1 MKGCVLTCG
10 EISRERERERE
21 RETHTE
27 RESEIKMWF
36 KSSAVGNFARANPLM
51 GIARAFC
58 TSA

>member
-1 MKGCVLTCG
+1 MCVC
-10 EISRERERERE
+10 EREREKETE
-21 RETHTE
+21 RETERE

-36 KSSAVGNFARANPLM
+36 KSSAVGNFARVNPFM